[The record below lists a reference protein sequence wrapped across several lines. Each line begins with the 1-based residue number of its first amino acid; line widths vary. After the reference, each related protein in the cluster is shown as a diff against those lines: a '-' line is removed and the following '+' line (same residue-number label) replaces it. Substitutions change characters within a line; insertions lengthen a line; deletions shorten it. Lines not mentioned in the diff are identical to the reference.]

1 MSTLVLPILI
11 AFVKIHSLDPDLNE
25 LKGNSRGTVLLVL
38 RLEVVIEL
46 ILPLSSLSKL
56 GKDVENCGALVIN
69 DDDCNT
75 AVLDN

>member
-1 MSTLVLPILI
+1 MSTLGLPILI